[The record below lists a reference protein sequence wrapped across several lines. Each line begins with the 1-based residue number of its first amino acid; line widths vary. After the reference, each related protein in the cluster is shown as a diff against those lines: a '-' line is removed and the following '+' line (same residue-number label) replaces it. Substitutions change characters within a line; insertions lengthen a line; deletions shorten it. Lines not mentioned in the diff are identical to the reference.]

1 MTPPIVPPQPP
12 QPPPTT
18 QLSKD
23 QVDILKFLREEAEQN
38 RKAQRDESDANRK
51 LFLDTS
57 KIVAIPLA
65 VLLTLAGIFFYRDIN
80 TMKEAM
86 KAEGEA
92 EAKAEIKRMDQHIDD
107 TLEERF
113 KSENIQKTIQKA
125 ALDATSQQAPNL
137 IKEVITPEVR
147 KAVQDQSGTIR
158 SVASQAAK
166 DEVKGVL
173 GPVVADVKLQTVVAH
188 ANADDAQSLDQLVT
202 LAPTLKGPQEDLVI
216 GVITNL
222 KQHSKDAVSLDGNY
236 PECADPNGAEYKA
249 ILTSPLA
256 SVRKS
261 AVADCAFYMSMG
273 QWVPRVPG
281 KSVSAFAVMETIGPI
296 WIGLAFNDPSLLV
309 REEAIYGLN
318 SLYRGSQDVP
328 LNGFDLVDTTYLRTW
343 WAKHQSDQAA
353 FALVA
358 YAEGSGDP
366 RRVRYDEIG
375 LYDEAERE
383 AKVSPRNQALL
394 EQLREQMR
402 TYSAT
407 PRLSPPDLAKEMGRG
422 CTDVQKDLSIR
433 LTGFTKQ
440 PEQERVDGYGL
451 LELQFLMA
459 NCTVSADGLM
469 QIAEYGVA
477 TRSLGS
483 RYAVVRIVN
492 KSSGASLDRYQS
504 KALEDWIRSHKS
516 S

>member
-1 MTPPIVPPQPP
+1 VTPPIVPEQPP
-12 QPPPTT
+12 QSPPTT

-23 QVDILKFLREEAEQN
+23 HADILKFPREEAEQN

-51 LFLDTS
+51 LFLVTS

-158 SVASQAAK
+158 SVASQAAT

-173 GPVVADVKLQTVVAH
+173 GPVVAA
-188 ANADDAQSLDQLVT
+188 

-216 GVITNL
+216 GVITNV

-236 PECADPNGAEYKA
+236 AECADPNGAEYKA

-261 AVADCAFYMSMG
+261 AVADCAVYMSMG

-358 YAEGSGDP
+358 YAEDSGDP
-366 RRVRYDEIG
+366 RRVRYNEVG
-375 LYDEAERE
+375 LYDEA
-383 AKVSPRNQALL
+383 
-394 EQLREQMR
+394 
-402 TYSAT
+402 
-407 PRLSPPDLAKEMGRG
+407 
-422 CTDVQKDLSIR
+422 
-433 LTGFTKQ
+433 
-440 PEQERVDGYGL
+440 
-451 LELQFLMA
+451 
-459 NCTVSADGLM
+459 
-469 QIAEYGVA
+469 
-477 TRSLGS
+477 
-483 RYAVVRIVN
+483 
-492 KSSGASLDRYQS
+492 
-504 KALEDWIRSHKS
+504 
-516 S
+516 